1 MPCARGPGEQL
12 HALRCDG
19 HHEMSDLGADGEPVH
34 GDAASV
40 EPVWPHQRGWSAL
53 AWMEEIM
60 TKTTHNAEV
69 TELSL
74 EELESVSGG
83 VEQLVHERLHVAN
96 KTECWI
102 FDLPGADFFMQCFR

>member
-1 MPCARGPGEQL
+1 
-12 HALRCDG
+12 
-19 HHEMSDLGADGEPVH
+19 
-34 GDAASV
+34 
-40 EPVWPHQRGWSAL
+40 
-53 AWMEEIM
+53 M

-102 FDLPGADFFMQCFR
+102 FDIPGADLFMQCFR